1 MTDPTAKDLGRHD
14 AEITNLKDE
23 VKALKDEIRGTRA
36 DISEIK
42 SLLDK
47 TRGGWQALS
56 IAAGIAGAIGAAV
69 MKLVFMGNPTPH
81 P

>member
-1 MTDPTAKDLGRHD
+1 MTDPTSRDLGRHD
-14 AEITNLKDE
+14 AEITSLKDE

-36 DISEIK
+36 DLAEIK

-69 MKLVFMGNPTPH
+69 MKLVFLGNPAPH
-81 P
+81 